1 MSMAPIGGLSPWAKR
16 KQSVWR
22 GSISEASGVTPQE
35 PMKVENTYRYEPFYS
50 VILLFLINWINAM
63 T

>member
-35 PMKVENTYRYEPFYS
+35 PMKVENTYRYMIVCVPLS
-50 VILLFLINWINAM
+50 VTNYR
-63 T
+63 